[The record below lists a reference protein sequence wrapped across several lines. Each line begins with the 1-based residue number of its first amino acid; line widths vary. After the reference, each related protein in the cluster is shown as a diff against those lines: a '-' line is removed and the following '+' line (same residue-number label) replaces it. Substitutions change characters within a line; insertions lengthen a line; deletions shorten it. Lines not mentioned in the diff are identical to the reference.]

1 MYSLVKSNIKRNLS
15 TYLFYY
21 LALVINIAVVYIFI
35 SIPTNKDLLKIISAF
50 EQILQTFRSSAIIVG
65 LFSVMFMNYCAN
77 YFIKNRS
84 KEIGLYSLFGLK
96 KSKIA
101 FILVIENLVIGILAI
116 VTGIGFGVLFSK
128 LTMMLLMNYLDLSTI
143 IGITINVE
151 SILWTTSV
159 YLILILLSSVFI
171 FYQVYKSSLLGL
183 FKKQSVGEVA
193 KSSSFKLG
201 FLGVF
206 LIVLGYIIGIIGVKT
221 IDWFI
226 YAIPVTL
233 LLCIIGTFLIYRN
246 FISTGLKKI
255 THNKEMV
262 YKNGRI
268 IWLRRISHRLRT
280 SYKII
285 ALITLLVA
293 VALTAIGITNGLNI
307 QLVAFNEIENPYQV
321 NYVTD
326 KIEKDDSIKDL
337 IYKNQKELIS
347 NDLYN
352 LKEINQGKYIISDEN
367 FDNINVEGQSAIAY
381 FLENHSMQIPEEG
394 LELSGKVFS
403 IVDTMKKS
411 LLNRYPLGQVY
422 VIDEKFY
429 NDYQGKEVISRGLKF
444 KNPITNIERIIAIN
458 EKLDLEPYSEISVIL
473 DQLTILLVF
482 KVVVF
487 VSVIIGIIFI
497 FSSASILYIKV
508 INSTIE
514 DQSSFHT
521 LRQVGFKET
530 QIKSLIKNFT
540 KTFYYCPLIIGSTHA
555 MVALVMLKFL
565 LLNPYVSGMNYKN
578 IFWPSFKIFIIFYSV
593 YFIFYRLT
601 LNKSYEKI
609 I

>member
-1 MYSLVKSNIKRNLS
+1 MLRLVKSNIRRNLS

-21 LALVINIAVVYIFI
+21 LALVINIAVIYIFI

-50 EQILQTFRSSAIIVG
+50 EQILQTFRTSAIIIG
-65 LFSVMFMNYCAN
+65 LFSIMFMNYCAN

-96 KSKIA
+96 KTKIA
-101 FILVIENLVIGILAI
+101 LMLVIENLIIGLLAI
-116 VTGIGFGVLFSK
+116 VTGIGFGVFFSK
-128 LTMMLLMNYLDLSTI
+128 FTMMLLMKYLDLSAI
-143 IGITINVE
+143 IGVTINIE
-151 SILWTTSV
+151 SILWTASI
-159 YLILILLSSVFI
+159 YLLLIILSSVFI

-183 FKKQSVGEVA
+183 FKKQSIGEIA

-201 FLGVF
+201 FIGIF
-206 LIVLGYIIGIIGVKT
+206 LILLGYGIGIIGVKT

-226 YAIPVTL
+226 YAIPFTL

-246 FISTGLKKI
+246 FISAGLKKL
-255 THNKEMV
+255 TNNKEMV

-285 ALITLLVA
+285 ALITLLIA

-326 KIEKDDSIKDL
+326 QIEKDDSIQGL
-337 IYKNQKELIS
+337 IQESKEIINS
-347 NDLYN
+347 NDLYQ
-352 LKEINQGKYIISDEN
+352 LKKISKGQYIISEEN
-367 FDNINVEGQSAIAY
+367 FDNIHVEGQSVVAY
-381 FLENHSMQIPEEG
+381 FLENGRMQIPKEG
-394 LELSGKVFS
+394 LEIDGRIFN
-403 IVDTMKKS
+403 IVDSMDKS

-422 VIDEKFY
+422 VTDSEIY
-429 NDYQGKEVISRGLKF
+429 NNYQGKEVMSRGLKF
-444 KNPITNIERIIAIN
+444 SHPITNIEKIIAIN

-482 KVVVF
+482 KVIVF
-487 VSVIIGIIFI
+487 ISVIIGLIFI

-508 INSTIE
+508 INSAIE
-514 DQSSFHT
+514 DQDSFYT
-521 LRQVGFKET
+521 LRQVGFKEV
-530 QIKSLIKNFT
+530 QIKSMIKNFT
-540 KTFYYCPLIIGSTHA
+540 KIFYYCPLIIGSLHSF
-555 MVALVMLKFL
+555 VALIMLKFL

-578 IFWPSFKIFIIFYSV
+578 IFWPSFKIFIIFYCV